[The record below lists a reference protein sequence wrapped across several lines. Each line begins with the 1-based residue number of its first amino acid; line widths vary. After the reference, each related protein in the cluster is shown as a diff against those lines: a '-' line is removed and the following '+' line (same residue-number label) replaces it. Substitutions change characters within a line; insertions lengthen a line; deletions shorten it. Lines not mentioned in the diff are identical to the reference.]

1 MPVFPI
7 RSVPAESVVVPEWV
21 LLAVYVVVPDPASV
35 RLPVPLI
42 GAFMSVAKPPLLT
55 VPPPAL
61 TTMETPLVPVR
72 PVLLVPVARSVP
84 PPKLKVIEAPALARV
99 IRCACSV
106 PLLRL

>member
-35 RLPVPLI
+35 RLPVPLM

-61 TTMETPLVPVR
+61 TTMDAVDPER
-72 PVLLVPVARSVP
+72 PVLLVPVAWSVP
-84 PPKLKVIEAPALARV
+84 PSKLKVIAPARLKTCRV
-99 IRCACSV
+99 CSV
-106 PLLRL
+106 PLFML